1 MASSVIVIEFI
12 EESLSDWFLIE
23 LAHLL
28 KYSTLPII
36 LTNVRHFYQ
45 EFQSKFPSLRL
56 HPESCAYL
64 LGGRICML
72 SQSSP
77 SSLTPSDIYDYYV
90 LLSSG
95 SDNLESYQTRFNF
108 DTRSLGSYRMSIDTA
123 VLTSTLILTEGKEL
137 DSISFIDDPEFE
149 VPSSEGVETVEMTGF
164 RYILGNDGRPIIS
177 EDLYPLM
184 LRDLTEDMF

>member
-28 KYSTLPII
+28 KYSPLPII

-45 EFQSKFPSLRL
+45 ELQSKFPSLRL
-56 HPESCAYL
+56 HPESFIYL
-64 LGGRICML
+64 ISGRVCML

-77 SSLTPSDIYDYYV
+77 SSLTPSETYDYYV
-90 LLSSG
+90 FLSSG
-95 SDNLESYQTRFNF
+95 SKNLESYLSRFNF
-108 DTRSLGSYRMSIDTA
+108 DTRSLGSYNMSIDTA
-123 VLTSTLILTEGKEL
+123 VLTTTLIASEGRDL

-149 VPSSEGVETVEMTGF
+149 VPSSEGVETIEMTGF
-164 RYILGNDGRPIIS
+164 RYILGSDGRPIIS

-184 LRDLTEDMF
+184 LRDLIEDMF